1 MRQCES
7 VWPEENRGKCFGT
20 AALAGGG
27 LRGADQG
34 GFPERH
40 TDSHWRACAHTG
52 TPRSKHLGAR
62 ATPAGAR
69 ATHGGARAMLAGAS
83 ADTLGCEGGTCWC
96 EGDTLLVL

>member
-40 TDSHWRACAHTG
+40 TRERHSLVR
-52 TPRSKHLGAR
+52 GAR
-62 ATPAGAR
+62 
-69 ATHGGARAMLAGAS
+69 L
-83 ADTLGCEGGTCWC
+83 CWC
-96 EGDTLLVL
+96 EGRRSLVRGRRLLVRRPTLLGARSRLAGARVTLAGAVAAEWCA